1 MKRSMSVS
9 LAAVSFAAAA
19 RPELALA
26 CAACM
31 SNVDSPVAQ
40 SMRSGVFVLL
50 GVTAVV
56 LGWFAAIILTI
67 RHRAKTW
74 QARKSALHVVG
85 AARTTGSPG
94 KI

>member
-1 MKRSMSVS
+1 MKRSAALP
-9 LAAVSFAAAA
+9 LAAVAFAAAA
-19 RPELALA
+19 RPDLALA

-31 SNVDSPVAQ
+31 SNPDSPIAQ

-56 LGWFAAIILTI
+56 LGWFGAIILTI
-67 RHRAKTW
+67 RHRAKSW
-74 QARKSALHVVG
+74 QARKSALRVVD
-85 AARTTGSPG
+85 AARASGSPG